1 MKDKDALLNRLKR
14 IEGQVRGL
22 QKMVEEDR
30 YCADVLMQISS
41 VEQALAA
48 TAKLMLKNHLQTCVA
63 AAVKGARPDEVELKF
78 DELVNLFGRH
88 WR

>member
-1 MKDKDALLNRLKR
+1 MKDKDALLNRLRR

-41 VEQALAA
+41 VERALAA
-48 TAKLMLKNHLQTCVA
+48 TAKLMLKNHIQTCVTG
-63 AAVKGARPDEVELKF
+63 AVKGARPDEVERKF
-78 DELVNLFGRH
+78 DELVNLIGRH